1 MTQRVHIAVSY
12 GGDVRTLTFRRS
24 TASVALAATLLAA
37 FVFLFAWP
45 QPAAAHDALIDSSP
59 AADSTVDTLPEELTL
74 TFSAALIGG
83 DGSTEIVVTDAA
95 GESVTDGPAA
105 LDGALVT
112 QPLVAEADA
121 GEYHVLW
128 KVVSSDGHPTSGEFA
143 FTVTTSTL
151 PTSAPSTPS
160 AEESVAPA
168 PDEPRETALAEDQS
182 MESEASFSPGWLI
195 AGAVV
200 LLIVVFLLILLL
212 RRRRPTDSGSDTS
225 PEG

>member
-1 MTQRVHIAVSY
+1 M
-12 GGDVRTLTFRRS
+12 RTLTFRRP
-24 TASVALAATLLAA
+24 TASAALAATLLAA

-128 KVVSSDGHPTSGEFA
+128 KVVSSDGHPTSGEFG

-151 PTSAPSTPS
+151 PTSEPSTAPS
-160 AEESVAPA
+160 AEETVAPV
-168 PDEPRETALAEDQS
+168 PDETQTTAPAEDPN

-200 LLIVVFLLILLL
+200 LLIVVFLLFLLL
-212 RRRRPTDSGSDTS
+212 RRRRPADSGSATP